1 LARGKIP
8 LSGALT
14 PISLRPTKKICGAD
28 GTMGEPE
35 GLASVY
41 LGFRAVLARAVRRIV
56 RTPDVEDILQEAFVR
71 SFEAG
76 RLSEIRNARAFLLR
90 TATNLA
96 INHVARKEQQITD
109 KIDDVEPGDLPE
121 SSCIPPDQQAEADQ
135 RFLAFCRAVS
145 ALPDQCRRVFILM
158 KVYGLTHQEI
168 ADTLGISSSTVEKHI
183 VKGLSLCRESL
194 RAEAMVEGTHRR
206 ERA

>member
-1 LARGKIP
+1 
-8 LSGALT
+8 
-14 PISLRPTKKICGAD
+14 
-28 GTMGEPE
+28 MGDTE

-56 RTPDVEDILQEAFVR
+56 RTPDVEDILQEAFMR

-76 RLSEIRNARAFLLR
+76 RSSEIRNARAFLLR

-96 INHVARKEQQITD
+96 LNHAARKEQQITD
-109 KIDDVEPGDLPE
+109 KIEDIEPAALPA
-121 SSCIPPDQQAEADQ
+121 SSCIPPDQQADADQ
-135 RFLAFCRAVS
+135 EFLAFCRAVS
-145 ALPDQCRRVFILM
+145 ALPEQCRRVFILM

-168 ADTLGISSSTVEKHI
+168 AQTLGISSSTVEKHI
-183 VKGLSLCRESL
+183 VKGLLLCRESL
-194 RAEAMVEGTHRR
+194 KAEALAGAQSETAAGAGRRNRR

>member
-1 LARGKIP
+1 
-8 LSGALT
+8 
-14 PISLRPTKKICGAD
+14 
-28 GTMGEPE
+28 MGDSE

-96 INHVARKEQQITD
+96 LNHAARKEQQITD
-109 KIDDVEPGDLPE
+109 KIEDIEPGALPE
-121 SSCIPPDQQAEADQ
+121 SPCIPPDQQADADQ

-145 ALPDQCRRVFILM
+145 TLPDQCRRVFILM

-183 VKGLSLCRESL
+183 VKGLGLCRESL
-194 RAEAMVEGTHRR
+194 KAEALADVALEDARRR
-206 ERA
+206 ERERERA